1 MSSGSS
7 ARRHRATIACLAF
20 GLALAAPA
28 LAKNNGNGNG
38 NGRGHGNDG
47 GPSLEDTVAPA
58 IASLLFPSADRQVIS
73 NYFLRNSGYLA
84 SLPPGIRKQLVTRGR
99 LPPGIA
105 KKALPP
111 GLAGQLSPLPSG
123 FDRMIVGPDVLL
135 VEIATGI
142 IVDIIRDVV
151 R

>member
-1 MSSGSS
+1 MNSRIVV
-7 ARRHRATIACLAF
+7 AALLAF
-20 GLALAAPA
+20 ALVAPA
-28 LAKNNGNGNG
+28 QAVGKPKNPGHGNGNG
-38 NGRGHGNDG
+38 NAGAT
-47 GPSLEDTVAPA
+47 DTVEEAVGGAVAAALFGAP
-58 IASLLFPSADRQVIS
+58 DRQLIA
-73 NYFLRNSGYLA
+73 NYFLRNSGYLD
-84 SLPPGIRKQLVTRGR
+84 SLPPGIRKQLVTKGR

-123 FDRMIVGPDVLL
+123 FDRMIIGPDVLL

>member
-1 MSSGSS
+1 MNSRIVV
-7 ARRHRATIACLAF
+7 AALLAF
-20 GLALAAPA
+20 TLVAPA
-28 LAKNNGNGNG
+28 QVVGKPKNPGQ
-38 NGRGHGNDG
+38 GHGNADTTDSVGEAVG
-47 GPSLEDTVAPA
+47 GAVAA
-58 IASLLFPSADRQVIS
+58 ALFGASDRQLIS
-73 NYFLRNSGYLA
+73 NYFLRNSGYLDG
-84 SLPPGIRKQLVTRGR
+84 LPPGIRKQLVTKGR

-123 FDRMIVGPDVLL
+123 FDRMIIGPDVLL